1 MMLNGGTL
9 GIYLTCIQCYGGH
22 NGGLGGLG
30 LWPEYAAPVGTPVG
44 EPSKDNGT
52 GGCEWHFA

>member
-1 MMLNGGTL
+1 MMNGGTL

-30 LWPEYAAPVGTPVG
+30 LWPEYAAPVGTPLG
-44 EPSKDNGT
+44 EPRKDNGT
-52 GGCEWHFA
+52 GVCERHFA